1 MRMRSCI
8 TVMVGVLALAT
19 QPSSAGP
26 DSCRASSPDHVVP
39 LVELYTSEGCDS
51 CPAAD
56 RWLSSN
62 FGATSPEA
70 IALAFH
76 VDYWDRLGWKD
87 RFASPRYTERQR
99 RAMLANAATFVY
111 TPQVL
116 LQGRDHREWRSV
128 RLPEAL
134 SAIRKGRPGVS
145 IAAEA
150 VVDGDEVVV
159 NASVSRRDVAAR
171 RDATV
176 VAFAYVD
183 SGLVSEV
190 EAGENRGAR
199 LVHDDVVRELK
210 TLPLDAATQSFD
222 VKLRRP
228 AERGAS
234 PRVVIFVQDA
244 RRGEV
249 LQAMPLSL
257 SDCS

>member
-19 QPSSAGP
+19 HASTAAANA
-26 DSCRASSPDHVVP
+26 CRASSPGHVVP

-62 FGATSPEA
+62 FGATSTEA

-134 SAIRKGRPGVS
+134 AAIRKGRAGVF
-145 IAAEA
+145 IAAQA
-150 VVDGDEVVV
+150 VVDGDEVSVS
-159 NASVSRRDVAAR
+159 ASVSRSDAAP
-171 RDATV
+171 RDAA
-176 VAFAYVD
+176 VAFAYLD

-190 EAGENRGAR
+190 AAGENRGAR
-199 LVHDDVVRELK
+199 LVHDHVVRDL
-210 TLPLDAATQSFD
+210 TTRPLDAATQSFK
-222 VKLRRP
+222 VKLHRP

-234 PRVVIFVQDA
+234 ARVVIFVQDA

-249 LQAMPLSL
+249 LQAMALSL

>member
-19 QPSSAGP
+19 HASTAAANA
-26 DSCRASSPDHVVP
+26 CRASSPGHVVP

-51 CPAAD
+51 CPPAD

-62 FGATSPEA
+62 FGATSTEA

-134 SAIRKGRPGVS
+134 AAIRKGRAGVF
-145 IAAEA
+145 IAAQA
-150 VVDGDEVVV
+150 VVDGDEV
-159 NASVSRRDVAAR
+159 SVSASISRSDAAP
-171 RDATV
+171 RDAA
-176 VAFAYVD
+176 VAFAYLD

-190 EAGENRGAR
+190 AAGENRGAR
-199 LVHDDVVRELK
+199 LVHDHVVRDL
-210 TLPLDAATQSFD
+210 TTRPLDAATQSFK
-222 VKLRRP
+222 VKLHRP

-234 PRVVIFVQDA
+234 ARVVIFVQDA

-249 LQAMPLSL
+249 LQAMALSL
-257 SDCS
+257 SDCR